1 MVEIWDN
8 HSKSLKNI
16 FYNDFKGT
24 EYLLAGVN
32 LENEIDTCQTTVRG
46 QEWFGH
52 HMEHIYRAH
61 KVVLVFYQHTLCWYN
76 NYSRKSGYSGR

>member
-1 MVEIWDN
+1 MAAIIGQNRKNSFKMVEIWDN

-32 LENEIDTCQTTVRG
+32 LENEIDTCQTTVQQYLMKYARNLSIDWLSNSLPV
-46 QEWFGH
+46 ETC
-52 HMEHIYRAH
+52 HI
-61 KVVLVFYQHTLCWYN
+61 
-76 NYSRKSGYSGR
+76 